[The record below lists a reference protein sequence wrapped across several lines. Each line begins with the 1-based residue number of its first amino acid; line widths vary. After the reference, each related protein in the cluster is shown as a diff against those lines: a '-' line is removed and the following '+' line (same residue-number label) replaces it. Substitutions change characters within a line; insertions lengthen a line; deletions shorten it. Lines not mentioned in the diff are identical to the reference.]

1 MLSFKQ
7 SAIMGHVSRLC
18 IYQQLQFWN
27 VTIFSMC
34 ICNLNKMLSRK
45 RNNDVLISQIC
56 INLLFLEILPPIPYH
71 SLQEKSRNW
80 DFGSQVLMTTSGDQH
95 PKQPLSYRQKMTSA
109 TDKYMEGK
117 PLEFKS
123 GFLKGRWVCFS

>member
-1 MLSFKQ
+1 
-7 SAIMGHVSRLC
+7 MGHVSRLC

-45 RNNDVLISQIC
+45 GNNDVLISQIC

-71 SLQEKSRNW
+71 SLQEKSRNLHL
-80 DFGSQVLMTTSGDQH
+80 G
-95 PKQPLSYRQKMTSA
+95 YR
-109 TDKYMEGK
+109 EI
-117 PLEFKS
+117 EFPQEEIFEMIIFPSNK
-123 GFLKGRWVCFS
+123 